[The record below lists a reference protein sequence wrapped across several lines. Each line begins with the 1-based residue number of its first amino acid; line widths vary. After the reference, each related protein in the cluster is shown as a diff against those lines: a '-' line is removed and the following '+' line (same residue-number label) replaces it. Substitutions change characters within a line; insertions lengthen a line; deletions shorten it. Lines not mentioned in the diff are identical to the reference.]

1 MEYITKKGLDQLKEE
16 LDKLKNEKTWE
27 IAAWLREASAQGD
40 MIENAEY
47 VAAKEAQTA
56 LEERIEELEK
66 RIRGANVIKR
76 RKKDIVDIGA
86 SVEFVNKANTSIK
99 IMLVGSPETEAGGGK
114 ISMLSPLGRAMIGKK
129 VGDYV
134 EVLTPK
140 GRKRYKITKIV

>member
-1 MEYITKKGLDQLKEE
+1 MEYITKKGLDQLKKE
-16 LDKLKNEKTWE
+16 LDKLKNENTWE
-27 IAAWLREASAQGD
+27 IAAWLREASDQGD

-66 RIRGANVIKR
+66 RIRTASVIKR

-86 SVEFVNKANTSIK
+86 SVEFINKANAPIK
-99 IMLVGSPETEAGGGK
+99 IMLVGGPEAEAEKGK
-114 ISMLSPLGRAMIGKK
+114 ISMLSPLGKAMMGKK

-134 EVLTPK
+134 EALTPK
-140 GRKRYKITKIV
+140 GKKRYKITKIA

>member
-1 MEYITKKGLDQLKEE
+1 MEYITKKGLDQLKKE
-16 LDKLKNEKTWE
+16 LDKLKNENTWE
-27 IAAWLREASAQGD
+27 IAAWLREASDQGD

-66 RIRGANVIKR
+66 RIRTASVIKR

-86 SVEFVNKANTSIK
+86 SVEFINKANTPIK
-99 IMLVGSPETEAGGGK
+99 IMLVGGPEAEAEKGK
-114 ISMLSPLGRAMIGKK
+114 ISMLSPLGKAMMGKK

-134 EVLTPK
+134 EALTPK
-140 GRKRYKITKIV
+140 GKKRYKITKIA

>member
-66 RIRGANVIKR
+66 RIRSANVIKR

-99 IMLVGSPETEAGGGK
+99 IMLVGSPETEAGEGK
-114 ISMLSPLGRAMIGKK
+114 ISMLSPLGRAMMGKK

-140 GRKRYKITKIV
+140 GRKKYKITKIV